1 MSPNL
6 KFNIAIIILAAG
18 ASTRMG
24 QPKQLLT
31 WQGETLIRRMVKMAL
46 ATQCS
51 TFVVLGANATFIHPE
66 ISDFDIK
73 IVENEDWEKG
83 MSTTMRV
90 GLQAL
95 LKAQPNVQ
103 AALFLLT
110 DQPFVTTDYLVQLI
124 DCFQRGGKREGRG
137 ETKEEGRETSHQQP
151 ATSIIASAYE
161 GRLGVPAIFGRA
173 WFEELMQIEGDRGAR
188 ALLMQHQEEVLA
200 IPFPAGKF
208 DLDTPEDFDNLITNS

>member
-1 MSPNL
+1 MSQDSPE
-6 KFNIAIIILAAG
+6 IAIILLAAG

-24 QPKQLLT
+24 QPKQLLA

-46 ATQCS
+46 ATECP
-51 TFVVLGANATFIHPE
+51 TIVVLGANATFIHPE

-95 LKAQPNVQ
+95 LKAQPDVQ
-103 AALFLLT
+103 AVLFLLT
-110 DQPFVTTDYLVQLI
+110 DQPFVTTDYLEQLI
-124 DCFQRGGKREGRG
+124 EYFGKT
-137 ETKEEGRETSHQQP
+137 ETRNKQP
-151 ATSIIASAYE
+151 ATSIIASAYA
-161 GRLGVPAIFGRA
+161 GQLGVPALFGRA
-173 WFEELMQIEGDRGAR
+173 WFDELMQIEGDRGAR

-200 IPFPAGKF
+200 VPFPAGKF

>member
-1 MSPNL
+1 MSLNL

-24 QPKQLLT
+24 QPKQLLA

-46 ATQCS
+46 ATRCS
-51 TFVVLGANATFIHPE
+51 TFVVLGANANQIHPE
-66 ISDFDIK
+66 ISGFDIK
-73 IVENEDWEKG
+73 IMENENWQQG

-95 LKAQPNVQ
+95 LKAQPDVQ

-110 DQPFVTTDYLVQLI
+110 DQPFVTTDYLEQLI
-124 DCFQRGGKREGRG
+124 DHFEK
-137 ETKEEGRETSHQQP
+137 P
-151 ATSIIASAYE
+151 ATSIIASAYA
-161 GRLGVPAIFGRA
+161 GQLGVPALFGRA
-173 WFEELMQIEGDRGAR
+173 WFDELMQIEGDRGAR

-200 IPFPAGKF
+200 VPFPAGKF